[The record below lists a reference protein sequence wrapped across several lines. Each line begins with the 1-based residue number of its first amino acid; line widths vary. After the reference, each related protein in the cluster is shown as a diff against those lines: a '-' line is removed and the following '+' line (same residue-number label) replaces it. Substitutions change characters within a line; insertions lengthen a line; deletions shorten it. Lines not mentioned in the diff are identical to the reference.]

1 MPKAAKGKQGKLRSA
16 LQQVQRRKAKTDAA
30 RRAQENIEN
39 KRKSVARK
47 AGGGNKKRLRG
58 PFFPYRKHNTILLI
72 GEGNFSFAHSIAE
85 RLGSGVNIVATAYDS
100 QQVVAQKYTDDAAKH
115 IAAFEAL
122 GGTVLY
128 DIDGTALESHLELK
142 DKSFTHIVFNFP
154 HAGAGIKDQTKNIQT
169 NQMLMIGFFTSAQHF
184 LNAGVMPT
192 GSKKGATGH
201 KRRRGRTGGNSD
213 EDDNS
218 GSNDDSDD
226 SDGEESGNDEVAGGA
241 NRSRQNTAQQSKGA
255 SGLTK
260 RTPEASSDGVF
271 DFEGAQATVVYD
283 DGGNSDDD
291 INFGDLET
299 SNSPVAED
307 EVHDEFRP
315 NLNFPGQIHVTLKSG
330 LPYDQWNIKR
340 LARECGLIS
349 HTTHPFELDA
359 FPGYEHRRTLGFKQG
374 LSKDENQEIRDKA
387 PKLYAFCVKPEV
399 EQADNSVPD
408 VGDST
413 TADVAK
419 RSRVPPATKTNSV
432 KPKRVAAGPRLTVE
446 EKRKRMMDI
455 FYESQ
460 EPFLLKE
467 LEKIGP
473 KQKGIGNFTKH
484 VLAIVVS
491 QTVKD
496 VVQSLVDDGMCH
508 CEKIGTS
515 NYYWAF
521 PSESAIKRQTRLKA
535 LEKDVEQMEA
545 KRHELVDRIDK
556 AQLGREQTDER
567 TSLNEELAEIE
578 AQWNAQQTELQTFK
592 ECDPVL
598 MNQKRTESTVAR
610 DAANRWTDNIFII
623 QSWVCEKF
631 NMDTADFAKHFGI
644 PPDMDSV

>member
-1 MPKAAKGKQGKLRSA
+1 
-16 LQQVQRRKAKTDAA
+16 
-30 RRAQENIEN
+30 
-39 KRKSVARK
+39 
-47 AGGGNKKRLRG
+47 
-58 PFFPYRKHNTILLI
+58 
-72 GEGNFSFAHSIAE
+72 
-85 RLGSGVNIVATAYDS
+85 
-100 QQVVAQKYTDDAAKH
+100 
-115 IAAFEAL
+115 
-122 GGTVLY
+122 
-128 DIDGTALESHLELK
+128 
-142 DKSFTHIVFNFP
+142 
-154 HAGAGIKDQTKNIQT
+154 
-169 NQMLMIGFFTSAQHF
+169 AQHF

-192 GSKKGATGH
+192 GSKKGTTGR

-226 SDGEESGNDEVAGGA
+226 SDGEESGNDEVASGA

-255 SGLTK
+255 SGSTK
-260 RTPEASSDGVF
+260 RTPETSSDGVF

-283 DGGNSDDD
+283 DGDNSDDD
-291 INFGDLET
+291 VNFGDLET
-299 SNSPVAED
+299 GNSPVAED

-399 EQADNSVPD
+399 EQADDSVPD
-408 VGDST
+408 AGDST

-432 KPKRVAAGPRLTVE
+432 KPKRVAAVNSESFDYKGLV
-446 EKRKRMMDI
+446 RKR
-455 FYESQ
+455 Q
-460 EPFLLKE
+460 L
-467 LEKIGP
+467 
-473 KQKGIGNFTKH
+473 
-484 VLAIVVS
+484 S

-545 KRHELVDRIDK
+545 RRHELVDSIDK

-610 DAANRWTDNIFII
+610 DAANRWTDNIFTI

-631 NMDTADFAKHFGI
+631 NMDPADFAKHFGI
-644 PPDMDSV
+644 PPDMDNV